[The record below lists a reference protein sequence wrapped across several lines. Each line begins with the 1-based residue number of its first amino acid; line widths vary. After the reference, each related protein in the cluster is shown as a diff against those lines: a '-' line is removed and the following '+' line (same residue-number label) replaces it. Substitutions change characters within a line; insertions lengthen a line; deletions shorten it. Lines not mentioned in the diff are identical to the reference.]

1 MAVEDIEII
10 DLLKNE
16 QTFNKGFDLLYK
28 KYSRRLYQS
37 IRRVV
42 ITHEDTDE
50 ILQRLWIKVWK
61 NIDKFRGDS
70 QLYTWLYRIAY
81 NESVSFLKSK
91 RKYFFIQIE
100 DTSKSLVAKLE
111 SEPDFDGDAVQKK
124 LLTAVLQLPKKQ
136 QQVFQ
141 MKYYEDLKYEEISKI
156 TGTSV
161 GALKANYHAAVKKV
175 EKFFEAD

>member
-10 DLLKNE
+10 ALLKND
-16 QTFNKGFDLLYK
+16 QTFNKGFDLLYR
-28 KYSRRLYQS
+28 KYSRKLYQS
-37 IRRVV
+37 VRRIV

-61 NIDKFRGDS
+61 HIHSFRGDA

-81 NESVSFLKSK
+81 NESISFVNSK
-91 RKYFFIQIE
+91 KKFFFFQVE

-111 SEPDFDGDAVQKK
+111 AAPDFDGDEIQKK

-141 MKYYEDLKYEEISKI
+141 MKYFEDLKYEEISAI

-175 EKFFEAD
+175 EKYFEGD